1 MGGSMTEGIGGAALS
16 QSYELL
22 GVALAKSQQ
31 VQEGK
36 MTLQL
41 LQSAI
46 SSAPTATAPSAVG
59 NLGQN
64 INLHV

>member
-1 MGGSMTEGIGGAALS
+1 MTEGIGGAALS

-36 MTLQL
+36 ITMQL
-41 LQSAI
+41 LQSAVA
-46 SSAPTATAPSAVG
+46 SAPAAAAPAAIG